1 VGHGTASKQAKQSV
15 RVVLQRAGALEDF
28 LCVLEAGGAAPTR
41 IGRDDDCA
49 LRIMDRSVS
58 RYHAELRVTEDGDLI
73 VVDTGSLNGTQI
85 NDAPVSRRPIHLV
98 LPGDLLRFGYATEYR
113 VLKVIDD
120 PGPRAT
126 TGGRAAVHV
135 A

>member
-1 VGHGTASKQAKQSV
+1 M
-15 RVVLQRAGALEDF
+15 RVVLQRAGAREDF
-28 LCVLEAGGAAPTR
+28 LCVLDAGTTPTR
-41 IGRDDDCA
+41 IGREDDCA

-98 LPGDLLRFGYATEYR
+98 LPGDVLRFGYATEYR
-113 VLKVIDD
+113 VVKVIDD
-120 PGPRAT
+120 PRPRAT
-126 TGGRAAVHV
+126 EGARAAEV
-135 A
+135 AVA